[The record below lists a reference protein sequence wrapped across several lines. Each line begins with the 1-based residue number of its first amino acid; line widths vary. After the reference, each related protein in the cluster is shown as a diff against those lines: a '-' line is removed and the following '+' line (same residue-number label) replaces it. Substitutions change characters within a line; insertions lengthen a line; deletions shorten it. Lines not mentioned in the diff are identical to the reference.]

1 METWII
7 WLSLIVILVIIELM
21 SQWLTTFCLAVGCVG
36 ALIAALLGCSLTVQ
50 LITLAVLT
58 LLTLVIAGPRF
69 KARYARQNKIA
80 ASQSNMDALRGRVA
94 IVTEAIAPDK
104 IGRVKIDGDR
114 WQASA
119 QQAETFVV
127 GDHVEVV
134 GYDSIVLIVKSTN

>member
-1 METWII
+1 
-7 WLSLIVILVIIELM
+7 
-21 SQWLTTFCLAVGCVG
+21 
-36 ALIAALLGCSLTVQ
+36 
-50 LITLAVLT
+50 
-58 LLTLVIAGPRF
+58 LVIAGPRF

-119 QQAETFVV
+119 QQGETFVA
-127 GDHVEVV
+127 GDRVEVV